1 MDPAGR
7 RRRSK
12 IIGARSYYG
21 GNTTLSV
28 LDREGHGTHTASTA
42 AGRAVAGASLGGLAG
57 GTARGAVPGARLAI
71 YKVCWE
77 DGCSS
82 EDILAA
88 FDDAIADGVDVISA
102 SLGSVFA
109 QDYAA
114 DTMAVGAFHAV
125 RRGVVVSVSAGNSGP
140 MLGSVS
146 NVAPWTIS
154 VAATLT
160 DGRIISKL
168 VLGNG
173 RRVVGSAITFFPN
186 LGKPSLLMDPGGCDH
201 EQLDGKRYK
210 GAVLLCGMA
219 NGISSE
225 AIGLTGADGAIVY
238 MFGDENKDTAFSFSI
253 PAVIVMEKEFDHIID
268 YYNSTRS
275 AAAAGRRTNRY
286 LAAFYLPL

>member
-1 MDPAGR
+1 
-7 RRRSK
+7 
-12 IIGARSYYG
+12 
-21 GNTTLSV
+21 V

-57 GTARGAVPGARLAI
+57 GTARGAVPGARLAV

-77 DGCSS
+77 EGCSS

-102 SLGSVFA
+102 SLGSGIAF
-109 QDYAA
+109 DYAA
-114 DTMAVGAFHAV
+114 DPMAIGAFHAM

-140 MLGSVS
+140 TLGSVS
-146 NVAPWTIS
+146 NVAPWSIS

-160 DGRIISKL
+160 DRRIISEL

-173 RRVVGSAITFFPN
+173 RRVVGNAITVFPN

-210 GAVLLCGMA
+210 GAVLLCGEGA
-219 NGISSE
+219 YISSE
-225 AIGLTGADGAIVY
+225 AISRTGADGAIVY
-238 MFGDENKDTAFSFSI
+238 MFADEDKDTAFSFAI
-253 PAVIVMEKEFDHIID
+253 PIVVVMQKEFNHIID

-275 AAAAGRRTNRY
+275 AAAGAGQPWPATITLLSTSRER
-286 LAAFYLPL
+286 LALTCAYDLFAAATPWPP